1 MTNDGRYGVIN
12 EVGDLGLGF
21 DPLNEKDQQ
30 TVREQEKRVNKQ
42 GDDRTSS

>member
-30 TVREQEKRVNKQ
+30 TVQEQEKRVNKQ